1 MDKIE
6 YPTKFAIDKVLT
18 ISLVDKKTGEVVY
31 SAPYDKFAV
40 VLSGVDTM
48 SPVSEEWLKE
58 NVLCLKPALAKL
70 RCVECI
76 YQTSLVTGT
85 DISKS

>member
-18 ISLVDKKTGEVVY
+18 ISLVNKKTGEIVY

-40 VLSGVDTM
+40 VLSGVDTITPM
-48 SPVSEEWLKE
+48 
-58 NVLCLKPALAKL
+58 
-70 RCVECI
+70 VE
-76 YQTSLVTGT
+76 
-85 DISKS
+85 K

>member
-6 YPTKFAIDKVLT
+6 YPTKFIIDKVLT
-18 ISLVDKKTGEVVY
+18 ISLVNKETGEVVY

-48 SPVSEEWLKE
+48 TPE
-58 NVLCLKPALAKL
+58 
-70 RCVECI
+70 VE
-76 YQTSLVTGT
+76 
-85 DISKS
+85 K

>member
-6 YPTKFAIDKVLT
+6 YPIKFVIDKVLT
-18 ISLVDKKTGEVVY
+18 ISLVNKETGEIVY

-48 SPVSEEWLKE
+48 TPEVE
-58 NVLCLKPALAKL
+58 N
-70 RCVECI
+70 
-76 YQTSLVTGT
+76 
-85 DISKS
+85 D